1 MSKVFIEETTL
12 TNIGS
17 AIREKTGKSDLIAPG
32 DMPAEIRSIVSGGGG
47 SDIDWPAELVVG
59 SANHMET
66 WEWILDDMPPTI
78 IKCASGAN
86 GLFNGCSTTEDLSKF
101 TVTTTA
107 LATIFQQLF
116 SGCKQLK
123 SLPEVRFTSKT
134 LSNFNSTFANC
145 NMLREIPY
153 DYYYLKDITT
163 GEISGGLG
171 FNDYPYKQSTYS
183 NCYSL
188 RRFPEWVK
196 TPQTAT
202 SLNGRLYST
211 YNNCY
216 VADEVVDVI
225 VFTASI
231 TSNFYQT
238 KCFDGLSRAKR
249 ITFMTDNGTPYAGA
263 NQKQAID
270 LSVYVGYA
278 EKAGNILDY
287 NSGIGADKQVTDA
300 ASYQALK
307 NDPDWWTTDVN
318 YSRYNHDSA
327 LETINTLPDV
337 STGSNNTIKFL
348 GASGALTDGGAI
360 NTLTEEEIAVAAAKG
375 WTVTFV

>member
-32 DMPAEIRSIVSGGGG
+32 DMPAEIRGIVSGG
-47 SDIDWPAELVVG
+47 SDSNINWPDKLNVD
-59 SANHMET
+59 SDNHMKT
-66 WEWILDDMPPTI
+66 WEWILDDMPPTVI
-78 IKCASGAN
+78 GCDGT
-86 GLFNGCSTTEDLSKF
+86 GLFSGCSETEDLSKF
-101 TVTTTA
+101 TVTYSQNA
-107 LATIFQQLF
+107 VFQTLF
-116 SGCKQLK
+116 SGCKKLK
-123 SLPEVRFTSKT
+123 VLPEIRYKSSSG
-134 LSNFNSTFANC
+134 LNNFNSTFASC
-145 NMLREIPY
+145 NLLREIPY
-153 DYYYLKDITT
+153 DYYYPRDTAT
-163 GEISGGLG
+163 GEISGELKFGT
-171 FNDYPYKQSTYS
+171 YPYKSSTYGS
-183 NCYSL
+183 CYSL
-188 RRFPEWVK
+188 RRFPQWLT

-202 SLNGRLYST
+202 SSNGRLNST
-211 YNNCY
+211 YYNCY

-225 VFTASI
+225 VFTAAI
-231 TSNFYQT
+231 TANFYYN

-249 ITFMTDNGTPYAGA
+249 ITFMTDNGTPYEGA
-263 NQKQAID
+263 NSKQAID

-278 EKAGNILDY
+278 KEAGNILNY

-307 NDPDWWTTDVN
+307 DDPDWWTTDVN

-337 STGSNNTIKFL
+337 SAGSNNTIKFL